1 MTYTQIYFLV
11 EDSGKEVA
19 WEVLESEINPLVRLR
34 NRVHYFKVLYE
45 NKELV
50 DFPLNKEWTT

>member
-1 MTYTQIYFLV
+1 MTYTDIFYLV
-11 EDSGKEVA
+11 EDSGKELA

-50 DFPLNKEWTT
+50 DFPLNKKWEA